1 MIYKSLFTILFFT
14 ATLSGVQAQKR
25 LFHGGILGGLT
36 MTQVQNDNSG
46 GFNKI
51 GLYFGTYI
59 LTEFN
64 DMWIGEIGMNY
75 AGKGSRETSRDKNDV
90 YNKYVMRLGYLEF
103 PVIVKFRFHKFDFE
117 LGPSFG
123 FLLFSKELDQYG
135 EQQSATEFKNFEL
148 AVIIGVNYMF
158 NEKLGLDLRS
168 QTSILPIRTPNEG
181 VYYTN
186 GQAQYNIVISLAV
199 RYFMW

>member
-1 MIYKSLFTILFFT
+1 MIHKLLVATFFFT
-14 ATLSGVQAQKR
+14 FFILNVQAQKR
-25 LFHGGILGGLT
+25 LFHGGLLGGIT

-51 GLYFGTYI
+51 GLYFGGYI

-75 AGKGSRETSRDKNDV
+75 AAKGSRETSRDKNDI
-90 YNKYVMRLGYLEF
+90 YNKYVMRLGYIEF
-103 PVIVKFRFHKFDFE
+103 PVIIKFRINKFDFE

-123 FLLFSKELDQYG
+123 FLIYSKELDQYG
-135 EQQSATEFKNFEL
+135 EQQSPTEFEKFEL
-148 AVIIGVNYMF
+148 AGIIGLNYMF

-168 QTSILPIRTPNEG
+168 QTSLLPIRKPSDG

-186 GQAQYNIVISLAV
+186 GQAQYNIVLSLTV

>member
-1 MIYKSLFTILFFT
+1 MIRKFLILIFFFT
-14 ATLSGVQAQKR
+14 SIISGVQAQKR
-25 LFHGGILGGLT
+25 IFHGGLLGGIT

-51 GLYFGTYI
+51 GLYFGGYI

-75 AGKGSRETSRDKNDV
+75 AAKGSREVNRDKNDV
-90 YNKYVMRLGYLEF
+90 YNKYVMRLGYIEF
-103 PVIVKFRFHKFDFE
+103 PVIIKFRLQKFDFE

-123 FLLFSKELDQYG
+123 FLIYGKEFDQYG
-135 EQQSATEFKNFEL
+135 EQQSPTEFERFEL
-148 AVIIGVNYMF
+148 AAIIGVNYMF

-168 QTSILPIRTPNEG
+168 QTSILPIRTPNDG

-186 GQAQYNIVISLAV
+186 GQAQYNIVLSLAV

>member
-1 MIYKSLFTILFFT
+1 MIRKLLLAIFFFT
-14 ATLSGVQAQKR
+14 SIISGVQAQKR
-25 LFHGGILGGLT
+25 LFHGGLLGGLT

-46 GFNKI
+46 GFNKV
-51 GLYFGTYI
+51 GLYFGGYI

-64 DMWIGEIGMNY
+64 DMWLLEIGMNY
-75 AGKGSRETSRDKNDV
+75 AGKGSREVNRDKNDV
-90 YNKYVMRLGYLEF
+90 YNKYVMRLGYIEF
-103 PVIVKFRFHKFDFE
+103 PVIVKFRLHKFDFE

-123 FLLFSKELDQYG
+123 FLIHSKELDQYG
-135 EQQSATEFKNFEL
+135 EQQSPTEFKKFEL
-148 AVIIGVNYMF
+148 AGIIGVNYMF